1 MAHWPQADHCR
12 HRYIR
17 RNPLRGRGGSPS
29 RRLSQDRPM
38 GELLGSLAAL
48 GFTRASPAAR
58 KQAVVKTSRPDLTVE
73 TETGRSG
80 PDLEADESV
89 SQKKRRRAGR
99 STCFIVFVLA
109 VAGALAGWL
118 GNLWIAFD
126 VFSQFSL

>member
-17 RNPLRGRGGSPS
+17 RNPLRGRGGSRS
-29 RRLSQDRPM
+29 RGLSADRRLED
-38 GELLGSLAAL
+38 GLCY
-48 GFTRASPAAR
+48 TRASPAAR

-126 VFSQFSL
+126 VFSQ